1 MVVFVMEQA
10 CDWLMIVFGAAVCV
24 HGHIPEACCVRNINR
39 PEWGGEGG
47 RAWNGLE
54 MMHRCEPNTAGNTI
68 QGHGMNS

>member
-10 CDWLMIVFGAAVCV
+10 CEWLMIVFVAAVCT
-24 HGHIPEACCVRNINR
+24 ATFQR
-39 PEWGGEGG
+39 PAVYVTSIGLNGGEGG